1 MFDFFKRRKIRRG
14 DLPVL
19 LITGM
24 KREAACA
31 AGDGVITLCSSA
43 SAAQLRQSLERLK
56 GQDFGAV
63 ISFGL
68 AGGLD
73 PALRPGDA
81 IVAREIIAQGARYA
95 VHPRLAAAMIDA
107 VAKTGRAPVSDALVG
122 VDQMAMDVAAKTAL
136 RKHTG
141 AAAVDMESHIAAAFA
156 KANRTPFAAVRV
168 VADPATRTL
177 PPLAA
182 KAITPDGDI
191 DNGYVTRELIRAPG
205 QIGELIRTGLDSRA
219 ALSTLGRV
227 GPALGPLL
235 RLMLADL

>member
-136 RKHTG
+136 RKQTG
-141 AAAVDMESHIAAAFA
+141 AAAVDMESHIPAAFA

-168 VADPATRTL
+168 VADPATRAL

-219 ALSTLGRV
+219 AFSTLGRV

>member
-31 AGDGVITLCSSA
+31 AADGVITLCSGA
-43 SAAQLRQSLERLK
+43 SAMQLRQSLERLK

-73 PALRPGDA
+73 PALLPGDA

-107 VAKTGRAPVSDALVG
+107 VEIGRAHV
-122 VDQMAMDVAAKTAL
+122 
-136 RKHTG
+136 
-141 AAAVDMESHIAAAFA
+141 
-156 KANRTPFAAVRV
+156 
-168 VADPATRTL
+168 
-177 PPLAA
+177 
-182 KAITPDGDI
+182 
-191 DNGYVTRELIRAPG
+191 
-205 QIGELIRTGLDSRA
+205 
-219 ALSTLGRV
+219 
-227 GPALGPLL
+227 
-235 RLMLADL
+235 

>member
-122 VDQMAMDVAAKTAL
+122 VDQMTMDVAAKTAL
-136 RKHTG
+136 RKQTG